1 MYGRNGEKFEENQ
14 RPGGRKIRAD
24 REQKSRIASC
34 PVNALRLQN
43 SNENSAVLLYDGALT
58 LNLNDGLG
66 SGHGSGIERGAFFFC
81 VHFTLLDQLFL

>member
-14 RPGGRKIRAD
+14 RPGGRTIDGK
-24 REQKSRIASC
+24 QKSRIASR
-34 PVNALRLQN
+34 PMNALRLQN